1 MVIDSYESKCVFG
14 MKLITERNEW
24 KALSGCLNSISW
36 KKIHDGRFFLLATRG
51 ICKFNLWFRYAI
63 DALIGNCRVKMEF
76 GIELISY
83 CGD

>member
-36 KKIHDGRFFLLATRG
+36 KKIHDGRFF
-51 ICKFNLWFRYAI
+51 FYWQHVEFVNLI
-63 DALIGNCRVKMEF
+63 F
-76 GIELISY
+76 GLDMQSML
-83 CGD
+83 

>member
-36 KKIHDGRFFLLATRG
+36 KKIHNGRFF
-51 ICKFNLWFRYAI
+51 F
-63 DALIGNCRVKMEF
+63 IGNTWN
-76 GIELISY
+76 L
-83 CGD
+83 